1 MPARMLLLLAAA
13 LAAPAHAA
21 GTAVPP
27 GTGTLARAIAS
38 AEPGTTLRLGPG
50 LYAGPVTIDRSL
62 AIEGVAGTLLE
73 GAGEGSVITIDAP
86 DVSVEGVTVQGSGS
100 SHETIDAGI
109 KLTKKARGARVSGNT
124 LLGNLYGI
132 DIHGARD
139 AVVASNAITGRDDL
153 RMNER
158 GNGIYV
164 WNAPGAEVRDNTIR
178 LGRDGIFVNTSRD
191 NVLSGNRF
199 DDLRFAIHFMYSNG
213 SEVSGNVSRGNHL
226 GYALMFSSDLTVRGN
241 VSQGDRDHGIM
252 LNYVNDAIIAD
263 NLVRGG
269 GEKCLFMYNA
279 HKNALRDN
287 RFEGCPI
294 GIHFTAGS
302 ERNVISGNA
311 FVGNRNQVKYVGT
324 SAQEWSED
332 GRGNYWSD
340 FAGFD
345 LNADGIADQAYRPND
360 LIDNVLWT
368 QPAASLLLGSPA
380 VQLIR
385 WAQREFPGLLPG
397 GVVDSAPLMSPAP
410 LAAEVPS

>member
-1 MPARMLLLLAAA
+1 MIVASRWRLFSITRVAMMPGMAQAKLESSGMNERPCSP
-13 LAAPAHAA
+13 APPTILSIRNA
-21 GTAVPP
+21 
-27 GTGTLARAIAS
+27 ARAIVRNS
-38 AEPGTTLRLGPG
+38 H
-50 LYAGPVTIDRSL
+50 
-62 AIEGVAGTLLE
+62 IE
-73 GAGEGSVITIDAP
+73 
-86 DVSVEGVTVQGSGS
+86 
-100 SHETIDAGI
+100 
-109 KLTKKARGARVSGNT
+109 
-124 LLGNLYGI
+124 GNLYGV

-139 AVVASNAITGRDDL
+139 SVVAGNAITGRDDP

-158 GNGIYV
+158 GNGVYV

-241 VSQGDRDHGIM
+241 VSEGDRDHGIM
-252 LNYVNDAIIAD
+252 LNYVNDAVIAD

-380 VQLIR
+380 AQLIR

>member
-1 MPARMLLLLAAA
+1 
-13 LAAPAHAA
+13 
-21 GTAVPP
+21 
-27 GTGTLARAIAS
+27 
-38 AEPGTTLRLGPG
+38 
-50 LYAGPVTIDRSL
+50 
-62 AIEGVAGTLLE
+62 
-73 GAGEGSVITIDAP
+73 
-86 DVSVEGVTVQGSGS
+86 
-100 SHETIDAGI
+100 
-109 KLTKKARGARVSGNT
+109 
-124 LLGNLYGI
+124 
-132 DIHGARD
+132 
-139 AVVASNAITGRDDL
+139 
-153 RMNER
+153 
-158 GNGIYV
+158 
-164 WNAPGAEVRDNTIR
+164 
-178 LGRDGIFVNTSRD
+178 
-191 NVLSGNRF
+191 
-199 DDLRFAIHFMYSNG
+199 
-213 SEVSGNVSRGNHL
+213 
-226 GYALMFSSDLTVRGN
+226 ALMFSSDLTVRGN
-241 VSQGDRDHGIM
+241 VSEGDRDHGIM
-252 LNYVNDAIIAD
+252 LNYVNDAVITD

-380 VQLIR
+380 AQLIR